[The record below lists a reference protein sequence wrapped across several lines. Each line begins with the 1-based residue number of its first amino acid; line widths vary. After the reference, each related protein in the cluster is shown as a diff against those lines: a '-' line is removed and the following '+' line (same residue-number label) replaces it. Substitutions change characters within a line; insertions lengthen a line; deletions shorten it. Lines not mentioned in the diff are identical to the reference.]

1 LGYCG
6 ILIIMN
12 KQILWYLIVSILTI
26 FIAKAAVS
34 AQTGTSSISTTY
46 EISAQHWAMPRQA
59 ESLTN
64 LPPLARVISR
74 FRNSPPGSHLLI
86 RYPGG
91 DEGSLWLNELKSWLV
106 ALGIGSKDMELV
118 PGSSQQTVI
127 ELEVIENNNDI
138 SGIGNNNRDSM
149 KTGVEP

>member
-1 LGYCG
+1 
-6 ILIIMN
+6 MD
-12 KQILWYLIVSILTI
+12 T
-26 FIAKAAVS
+26 
-34 AQTGTSSISTTY
+34 QTGTDSKPTTY

-64 LPPLARVISR
+64 LPPLASVINR

-91 DEGSLWLNELKSWLV
+91 DEGSLWLNELQSWLV

-127 ELEVIENNNDI
+127 ELEVIENHNDI
-138 SGIGNNNRDSM
+138 PGIDNNNRDTM
-149 KTGVEP
+149 KTGVKP